1 MHTNPSDEKEDKEI
15 KKFMLSNSEF
25 TTSIINYAVILSN
38 SNKGALDYEYIN
50 EGISLIEEK
59 LRSFKEEFFYNP
71 NYIGSFCKNIQLI
84 NHEDN
89 YKNYCLIKCVD
100 RVYNLEKN
108 LNILKRTMTN

>member
-1 MHTNPSDEKEDKEI
+1 M
-15 KKFMLSNSEF
+15 
-25 TTSIINYAVILSN
+25 INFAVDLSN
-38 SNKGALDYEYIN
+38 SNKRAFDYEYIN

-59 LRSFKEEFFYNP
+59 LRSFKEQFFYNP

-84 NHEDN
+84 DQEDN

-108 LNILKRTMTN
+108 LNALKRTIIN